1 MADTCLRGAT
11 RSAWMSTGSA
21 GTRPDLR
28 QVVVVSAVPPGNDG
42 RSPAPTW
49 PWPFSGSRGQPPRQ
63 VRVQIRTPSPASGGR
78 ATAAVASGVG
88 PASTGVIVTP
98 GI

>member
-1 MADTCLRGAT
+1 MTAARVPGAVV
-11 RSAWMSTGSA
+11 AA
-21 GTRPDLR
+21 GGAG
-28 QVVVVSAVPPGNDG
+28 VGVPGEE
-42 RSPAPTW
+42 R
-49 PWPFSGSRGQPPRQ
+49 RGQPPRR